1 MGSACGVVTM
11 RITLTFLVLAVAANA
26 ALCQPPA
33 GKIPEQSKFINE
45 YFKKVWKDNSLTPSA
60 KATDHEICRRVYLDL
75 LGRIPKPEEIRA
87 FISTGANRPALVK
100 KILHDDKK
108 YSEEYAH
115 HMADVWTVWL
125 LTRSGNAT
133 YHEQMKLW
141 LEEQFGK
148 NASYKTMVHELIT
161 ATGKTNDNGAVNFI
175 LAHLG
180 ENIPQKQKPDEGNFE
195 MVPITSRTTRLFLG
209 LQTQCVQCHDHPF
222 NPEWKQ
228 QAFWGVNAFYRQV
241 SRTGTPLMRQPNNMA
256 NASVLELHD
265 DSAVNRDGIV
275 YYERRNGM
283 ILPTPLTFLDGR
295 RAESTSSQPRREQLA
310 ELVLTHDNFPK
321 AIINRYW
328 GVLIGRGLNEQATVD
343 DFGDHNKVVHPEL
356 LNRLGKDFKYHNYD
370 LKELLTWICC
380 SDIYGLSS
388 KSNAS
393 NSKPETDIY
402 FSRMLLKTMSP
413 EQLLESL
420 WVATQGKTTSEIG
433 DSKDR
438 EKRKIEWTRK
448 LVTNFG
454 DDEGNEITFNGTVV
468 QALLLINGKEIND
481 EIRAPGGMIATSMKA
496 HNGKFGPIV
505 RDIYMAALG
514 RPDQG
519 NEQAAV
525 NKVANKYGGKFDQSF
540 YGDVL
545 WALLNSHEFILN
557 H

>member
-1 MGSACGVVTM
+1 M
-11 RITLTFLVLAVAANA
+11 RFLVIGLTLAIGANSVVA
-26 ALCQPPA
+26 QPPA
-33 GKIPEQSKFINE
+33 PKTPEQSKFINE
-45 YFKKVWKDNSLTPSA
+45 YFAKTWKANSLTPSA

-75 LGRIPKPEEIRA
+75 LGRIPKPDEVKA
-87 FISTGANRPALVK
+87 FVSSGANRAALVK
-100 KILHDDKK
+100 KLLYDKK
-108 YSEEYAH
+108 EYSEEFSR
-115 HMADVWTVWL
+115 HMADAWTVWL

-133 YHEQMKLW
+133 YHEQMHLW
-141 LEEQFGK
+141 LEEQFAK
-148 NASYKTMVHELIT
+148 NASYKDMVRQLVT
-161 ATGKTNDNGAVNFI
+161 AKGKTNDNGAVNFI

-180 ENIPQKQKPDEGNFE
+180 ENIPQKQSAEEGNFE

-241 SRTGTPLMRQPNNMA
+241 SRGGNPITRQPNRMEQA
-256 NASVLELHD
+256 TVLELKD
-265 DSAVNRDGIV
+265 DSTVNRDGIV

-283 ILPTPLTFLDGR
+283 ILPTPLTFVDGR
-295 RAESTSSQPRREQLA
+295 RAEASTGQSRRDQLA
-310 ELVLTHDNFPK
+310 EMILTHENFPK

-343 DFGDHNKVVHPEL
+343 DFGEHNKVIHPEL
-356 LNRLGKDFKYHNYD
+356 LDKLGKDFAYANYD

-380 SDIYGLSS
+380 SDVYGLSS
-388 KSNAS
+388 KFSDNRSNA
-393 NSKPETDIY
+393 KPETDVF

-420 WVATQGKTTSEIG
+420 WVATQGKTTGEIG

-438 EKRKIEWTRK
+438 EKRKNEWTRK

-481 EIRAPGGMIATSMKA
+481 EIKSSDGTIAKSMKA
-496 HNGKFGPIV
+496 HKGNFGPIIN
-505 RDIYMAALG
+505 DIFMASLG
-514 RPDQG
+514 RPPQT
-519 NEQAAV
+519 NEPAIV
-525 NKVANKYGGKFDQSF
+525 NKIANKYGGKFDQSF
-540 YGDVL
+540 YGDVM